1 MYTVEWLI
9 SFCYWFNSRYLIFNL
24 LLYLNLISFV
34 LDACTVCI
42 WRVFCS
48 LTLRSFITSSERVV
62 RLPREPAAEA
72 MFKHRARSLWS
83 PHPPLPLGFFW
94 FLLFLGATLVTLSSV
109 GNRNDLA
116 LTRISWTFFTTL
128 VASHSFFLWWTP
140 LFKNREKLN
149 NIFWKI

>member
-9 SFCYWFNSRYLIFNL
+9 LFGLVYGFNFNL
-24 LLYLNLISFV
+24 FYLNLISFV

-48 LTLRSFITSSERVV
+48 FLTLRSFITSSERVV

-140 LFKNREKLN
+140 LLKNRGKFD
-149 NIFWKI
+149 NIFRKI

>member
-1 MYTVEWLI
+1 MNTSGWNLTHFVWSTKVCFFCLLMLLSNFYFI
-9 SFCYWFNSRYLIFNL
+9 SF
-24 LLYLNLISFV
+24 
-34 LDACTVCI
+34 ACTVI
-42 WRVFCS
+42 WRCN

-62 RLPREPAAEA
+62 RLPREPATEA

-116 LTRISWTFFTTL
+116 LTKISWTFLTTL

-140 LFKNREKLN
+140 LKNR
-149 NIFWKI
+149 